1 MNEKGHSLVVTMLII
16 TIFLLLG
23 LTIMS
28 VAIYQARFTEV
39 RVEDVES
46 LHEATKAIE
55 ETIAEMKVA
64 ISKPSFELSTP
75 GNLDTQL
82 AVLLPDLENRYGVK
96 IQDVTSTDDYNINR
110 NKLFTRVFLLSKSYG
125 NKTVERRVI
134 LTNTPS
140 FLKYTL
146 GSREDVVLNGGAYIE
161 GNIYA
166 EKNAYVTNVANY
178 IDNSLKYMKQTSFP
192 TTSKNSVLFVNGSY
206 FSCDH
211 AKNDC
216 YNIAGNIFQ
225 RIAENYSNDIRFQ
238 SQAPSI
244 RKEREEFIDVDFEWT
259 VKDKLLNAAGM
270 ETFSP
275 EYNNYINKNKRIDQL
290 FTELLP
296 PDQDS
301 DQDLEQDSYQSS
313 DQDLDQEQNSPDQGQ
328 NQEQQRFVV
337 LKSVSEL
344 RQNIDSIDRS
354 VILQSKDSSLFFLDH
369 GELNLQNKWL
379 IINGDLFLGNS
390 VNTPTK
396 VRGNIIV
403 FGDLTINGDIEL
415 DSTIYVFGR
424 LDSPNVPGRTLIYN
438 ANITGDKEVVLL
450 SRGPL
455 EIARINEFENNL
467 SLEPPNLKGYFYTE
481 SNATVYAVGS
491 YINIEG
497 GLFARGDTSSTAPD
511 FDVSGLVINAYRGAA
526 EKQGGS
532 IIFTPPSSLDHKEE
546 SRFVIRHDPS
556 VFINRGKGLP
566 FVKKLSLIVDK
577 LTVK

>member
-1 MNEKGHSLVVTMLII
+1 MNEKGYSLVVTMLIV
-16 TIFLLLG
+16 TIFFLLG
-23 LTIMS
+23 LTVLS
-28 VAIYQARFTEV
+28 VAVYQARFTEM
-39 RVEDVES
+39 RVEDIES

-55 ETIAEMKVA
+55 ETIAEMKV
-64 ISKPSFELSTP
+64 KVENLQLSTP
-75 GNLDTQL
+75 ALLDDDLGNAQSGFIRQL
-82 AVLLPDLENRYGVK
+82 MERYGVS
-96 IQDVTSTDDYNINR
+96 IQDITENKGIDR
-110 NKLFTRVFLLSKSYG
+110 NKLFTRVYVISKTAG
-125 NKTVERRVI
+125 KRTVSRQVI
-134 LTNTPS
+134 VASTPS
-140 FLKYTL
+140 FLKYAL
-146 GSREDVVLNGGAYIE
+146 GSQENVVLNGGAYID

-166 EKNAYVTNVANY
+166 GKNAYMTNVANY
-178 IDNSLKYMKQTSFP
+178 IDNSKKYMERTSFP
-192 TTSKNSVLFVNGSY
+192 TMSKNSVLFVNGSY

-211 AKNDC
+211 DC

-225 RIAENYSNDIRFQ
+225 RIEENYSDAVQ

-244 RKEREEFIDVDFEWT
+244 QKEREEFIDVDFEWT

-275 EYNNYINKNKRIDQL
+275 EYNNYINKRIDQL
-290 FTELLP
+290 FTELM
-296 PDQDS
+296 
-301 DQDLEQDSYQSS
+301 EQK
-313 DQDLDQEQNSPDQGQ
+313 
-328 NQEQQRFVV
+328 RFAV

-344 RQNIDSIDRS
+344 REKIDSIDRS

-379 IINGDLFLGNS
+379 IVNGDLFLGNS

-403 FGDLTINGDIEL
+403 FGDLTISGDIEL

-424 LDSPNVPGRTLIYN
+424 LNSPNAPRRTLIYN
-438 ANITGDKEVVLL
+438 ANIAGWNDKEVVLL

-455 EIARINEFENNL
+455 EIARINEFENNF
-467 SLEPPNLKGYFYTE
+467 SQTPNLKGYFYTE
-481 SNATVYAVGS
+481 SNATIYAVGS
-491 YINIEG
+491 YINIQG

-526 EKQGGS
+526 TKPQQDGPIS
-532 IIFTPPSSLDHKEE
+532 FTPPPPPDQKEQ
-546 SRFVIRHDPS
+546 SRFVVRHDPS
-556 VFINRGKGLP
+556 VFIHRGEGLP